1 MNIVNLKD
9 SWGSVITATV
19 DEVLQQEP
27 DFWRNLIYER
37 KFLLF
42 KTMAFTE
49 ETLALMTL
57 QFGSPW
63 RAADYQ
69 YSREGA
75 KLVKTE
81 KGTLILSEFSN
92 KSRVL
97 KSNSMAWHSDIP
109 NRFEKPFPFRGL
121 WITKNPYPLV
131 SGKTGWLNLEKALDY
146 LTPEMLDLAQRTTV
160 VQQSWY
166 QPGTDIQ
173 EFPLI
178 KTQPVTGVK
187 SLRLNFFNDL
197 KNKVSN
203 AWIKGVKID
212 GVLQPDCSLIDD
224 FLKFLEKIDDLVYIH
239 TWDTYDFAI
248 YDNWS
253 FVHNRTVIVPLE
265 VGERHFYRVNIDHCS
280 EEEWSIHKSKY
291 NLV

>member
-9 SWGSVITATV
+9 SWGSVITATAE
-19 DEVLQQEP
+19 EVLEQ
-27 DFWRNLIYER
+27 DVNFWRDLIYDR

-42 KTMAFTE
+42 KTMGFTE
-49 ETLALMTL
+49 ETLALTSL
-57 QFGSPW
+57 RFGRPW
-63 RAADYQ
+63 RGEEYQ
-69 YSREGA
+69 YSREA
-75 KLVKTE
+75 ATVVKTE
-81 KGTLILSEFSN
+81 KGNVVLGLFSN

-97 KSNSMAWHSDIP
+97 GSHGMVWHADIP
-109 NRFEKPFPFRGL
+109 NRYEKPFPFRCL
-121 WITKNPYPLV
+121 WITKNPEPET

-146 LTPEMLDLAQRTTV
+146 LTPEMLDLAERTTV

-166 QPGTDIQ
+166 EPGTDIQ

-178 KTQPVTGVK
+178 KTHPVTGVK
-187 SLRLNFFNDL
+187 SLRLNYFNDA
-197 KNKVSN
+197 KTKD
-203 AWIKGVKID
+203 AWIKQVKVD
-212 GVLQPDCSLIDD
+212 GVLQPDCSIIDE
-224 FLKFLEKIDDLVYIH
+224 FLKFLEKIDELVYIH

-253 FVHNRTVIVPLE
+253 FVHNRTPVVPLS

-280 EEEWSIHKSKY
+280 EEEWSMHKSRY